1 MTKLRD
7 WILKHKTTQEKFS
20 YALKISYR
28 HLHGI
33 VKGEYIPSRKL
44 AERIEALTQ
53 GEISASE
60 LLFPSKSQ
68 AISDDMSIR
77 SER

>member
-7 WILKHKTTQEKFS
+7 WVLANTTSLEKFS
-20 YALKISYR
+20 FKHKISYR
-28 HLHGI
+28 YFLGI
-33 VKGEYIPSRKL
+33 LKGEYIPSRKMAL
-44 AERIEALTQ
+44 KIEKATH

-60 LLFPSKSQ
+60 ILFPSKSH
-68 AISDDMSIR
+68 ATMEDSNIK